1 MIGSIQMEKPKQDS
15 PDYYLSFYNMYN
27 LLQINDAIIF
37 GVFDEAV
44 ERNQMTTEELL
55 RAYPQIA
62 SDGQE
67 GSFSKQ

>member
-1 MIGSIQMEKPKQDS
+1 MSEFFRSSAFIGFAGTI
-15 PDYYLSFYNMYN
+15 LG
-27 LLQINDAIIF
+27 AII
-37 GVFDEAV
+37 GAII
-44 ERNQMTTEELL
+44 

>member
-1 MIGSIQMEKPKQDS
+1 MTFTTESAVQQAT
-15 PDYYLSFYNMYN
+15 N
-27 LLQINDAIIF
+27 LLHLYNGLKVFSIDEVQI
-37 GVFDEAV
+37 
-44 ERNQMTTEELL
+44 TL

>member
-1 MIGSIQMEKPKQDS
+1 VLSQDA
-15 PDYYLSFYNMYN
+15 D
-27 LLQINDAIIF
+27 
-37 GVFDEAV
+37 
-44 ERNQMTTEELL
+44 TENL